1 MADRDN
7 SVIIGTD
14 LDSRPAIKSLSD
26 LKRTIKGAFTKKD
39 TALELTNVKNEL
51 KSATKYAEKLS
62 EEYNKLKRGE
72 KSSAV
77 AGLEKDLNK
86 AYSELQRFRSE
97 YDATLEGNPTNK
109 TIVKLNKDLDKAN
122 EKLAVA
128 GEKYNQ
134 VLKGNFTSKGVTDA
148 RKNLDKLTK
157 SAEKLE
163 AKLQK
168 AKIKFE
174 TFAKSEGMT
183 RKKLESREI
192 VPISGDETYYV
203 DEAGNR
209 FNPVQFGDRF
219 FADNQ
224 PSIVDA
230 KRLYGEV
237 QSLTNELNDARK
249 AMQDASGEVFKAI
262 ENEANE
268 TVENLNEAGQRVN
281 TLNDEITSAVATQAQ
296 AVQTAENY
304 TEELNRE
311 LQAKKDAELIKAA
324 NAAADAQS
332 NVQGLTDKVE
342 KLEKEG
348 KKSHSLSAAFE
359 RAKLHGERLIGMMK
373 RMTIRLLFYQT
384 FGKAIRSTVDYIKQA
399 VAADNELSRSAA
411 QLKGNILT
419 AFQLIYQI
427 LRPIILDIIKLLTWL
442 TGVINNLIARL
453 TGKSVSAAQK
463 SAKAMYSLS
472 AATGAAGKEA
482 KKTLASF
489 DELIQIGDKSQ
500 DASGGAPAAAAP
512 EFMDPEQFELSQNI
526 KDALEAIWGVLKYI
540 IAAIA
545 TWKLLE
551 WLWNVWQHL
560 TKIWDMLGL
569 IGKNGAFATLM
580 GILLIISGIIITIQY
595 YSDAWVNG
603 IDWGNFVG
611 ILSGLA
617 MIVAGLGLVFG
628 PLGVAIGLVASGIAL
643 IVLGVRD
650 MIKYGPNL
658 KNQLTIFIGLL
669 GVVIGLFMTHHYWLG
684 LIIGIIG
691 AAILIAGNFGDQ
703 WSNIM
708 EHCGQIVEGF
718 VKLVKDLINGDFD
731 AAWEDA
737 KQILKGFANLGID
750 IFEGL
755 VKAAIKA
762 VNKVIEAI
770 NKLSFTV
777 PDFVPLIGGKEF
789 SPNLKQI
796 STEWS
801 LPRFAQ
807 GAVIPPNK
815 EFMAVLGD
823 QKHGTNIETPL
834 DTMVAAFNE
843 ALANNDSG
851 RNINIRFDGNLA
863 QLARILK
870 PYIDDET
877 TRQGRKSNNGL
888 IVGGY

>member
-7 SVIIGTD
+7 TIIIGTD

-39 TALELTNVKNEL
+39 TALELTNAKNEL

-109 TIVKLNKDLDKAN
+109 AIVKLQKDLDKAN

-134 VLKGNFTSKGVTDA
+134 VLQGNFTSKGVTDA
-148 RKNLDKLTK
+148 KKNLDKLTQSVGK
-157 SAEKLE
+157 LEEKLRKAQ
-163 AKLQK
+163 AKFADFSKKEGATQEQIASRSLEVNGK
-168 AKIKFE
+168 
-174 TFAKSEGMT
+174 TF
-183 RKKLESREI
+183 
-192 VPISGDETYYV
+192 YV
-203 DEAGNR
+203 DSAGNR
-209 FNPVQFGDRF
+209 FNPVKVGDKF

-224 PSIVDA
+224 PSLDTA
-230 KRLYGEV
+230 KQLYSDIET
-237 QSLTNELNDARK
+237 LTNNLNDARK
-249 AMQDASGEVFKAI
+249 AMQDASAQVFKAV

-268 TVENLNEAGQRVN
+268 ATENLNEAGQRVN
-281 TLNDEITSAVATQAQ
+281 TLNAEITSAVATQAQ

-311 LQAKKDAELIKAA
+311 LQAKKDAELIKVA
-324 NAAADAQS
+324 NAAADAQA

-359 RAKLHGERLIGMMK
+359 RAKERGERLIGMMK

-419 AFQLIYQI
+419 AFQLIYQV
-427 LRPIILDIIKLLTWL
+427 LRPIILSIIQLLTWL
-442 TGVINNLIARL
+442 TGAINNLIARL

-489 DELIQIGDKSQ
+489 DELIQIGDKSEG
-500 DASGGAPAAAAP
+500 ASGGAPAAAAP
-512 EFMDPEQFELSQNI
+512 EFVDPEQFELSQNI
-526 KDALEAIWGVLKYI
+526 KDALESIWGVLKYI

-551 WLWNVWQHL
+551 WLYNVWQHL
-560 TKIWDMLGL
+560 SKIWDMLGL

-611 ILSGLA
+611 VISGLA
-617 MIVAGLGLVFG
+617 MIIAGLGLVFG
-628 PLGVAIGLVASGIAL
+628 PLGVKIGLVASGLAL

-669 GVVIGLFMTHHYWLG
+669 GVVIGLLMSGHYTLG
-684 LIIGIIG
+684 LIIAIIG
-691 AAILIAGNFGDQ
+691 AAILIAGNFGEQ

-708 EHCGQIVEGF
+708 EHCGQIVDGF
-718 VKLVKDLINGDFD
+718 VKLVKDLINGDFE

-737 KQILKGFANLGID
+737 KQIVKGFANLGID

-755 VKAAIKA
+755 VKAAAKA
-762 VNKVIEAI
+762 VNKIIDAI
-770 NKLSFTV
+770 NSINVTIPDWVPGVGGKSFT
-777 PDFVPLIGGKEF
+777 
-789 SPNLKQI
+789 PNLKKI
-796 STEWS
+796 STSWS

-834 DTMVAAFNE
+834 ETMIQAFNA
-843 ALANNDSG
+843 ALDG
-851 RNINIRFDGNLA
+851 RDNSQNININFTGSLA
-863 QLARILK
+863 EVARLLK
-870 PYIDDET
+870 PQIDNET
-877 TRQGRKSNNGL
+877 TRQGKRSSNGL
-888 IVGGY
+888 IVGGNY

>member
-7 SVIIGTD
+7 SVIIGAE

-109 TIVKLNKDLDKAN
+109 AIVKLHKDLDKAN

-128 GEKYNQ
+128 SEKYNQ
-134 VLKGNFTSKGVTDA
+134 ILQGNFTSKGVIDA
-148 RKNLDKLTK
+148 KKNLDKLTQSVGK
-157 SAEKLE
+157 LEEKLRKAQ
-163 AKLQK
+163 AKFADFSKKEGATQEQIASRSLEVNGK
-168 AKIKFE
+168 
-174 TFAKSEGMT
+174 TF
-183 RKKLESREI
+183 
-192 VPISGDETYYV
+192 YV
-203 DEAGNR
+203 DSAGNR
-209 FNPVQFGDRF
+209 FNPVKVGDKF

-224 PSIVDA
+224 PSLDTA
-230 KRLYGEV
+230 KQLYSDIEI
-237 QSLTNELNDARK
+237 LTNNLNDARK
-249 AMQDASGEVFKAI
+249 AMQDASAQVFRAV

-268 TVENLNEAGQRVN
+268 ATENLNEAGQRVN
-281 TLNDEITSAVATQAQ
+281 TLNTEITSAVATQAQ

-311 LQAKKDAELIKAA
+311 LQTKKDAELIKAA
-324 NAAADAQS
+324 NAAADAQA
-332 NVQGLTDKVE
+332 NVQGLTDKVK

-359 RAKLHGERLIGMMK
+359 RAKERGERLIGMMK

-384 FGKAIRSTVDYIKQA
+384 FGKAIRATVDYIKQA

-419 AFQLIYQI
+419 AFQLIYQV
-427 LRPIILDIIKLLTWL
+427 LRPIILSIIQLLTWL
-442 TGVINNLIARL
+442 TGAINNLIARL

-489 DELIQIGDKSQ
+489 DELIQIGDKSES
-500 DASGGAPAAAAP
+500 ASSSTPAAAAP

-526 KDALEAIWGVLKYI
+526 KDALESIWGVLKYI
-540 IAAIA
+540 IAAIV

-551 WLWNVWQHL
+551 WLYTVWQRL
-560 TKIWDMLGL
+560 SKIWDMLGL

-611 ILSGLA
+611 VLSGLA

-643 IVLGVRD
+643 IVLGVWD
-650 MIKYGPNL
+650 MIKHGPNL

-669 GVVIGLFMTHHYWLG
+669 GIVIGLLMSGHATLG
-684 LIIGIIG
+684 LIIAIIG

-708 EHCGQIVEGF
+708 EHCGQIIEGF

-762 VNKVIEAI
+762 VNKIIEAI

>member
-7 SVIIGTD
+7 TIIIGTD

-39 TALELTNVKNEL
+39 TALELTNAKNEL

-97 YDATLEGNPTNK
+97 YDSTLEGNPTNK

-148 RKNLDKLTK
+148 RKNLDKLTQ
-157 SAEKLE
+157 SVEKLE
-163 AKLQK
+163 EKLRKAQAKFADFSKKEGATQEQIASRSLEVNGK
-168 AKIKFE
+168 
-174 TFAKSEGMT
+174 TF
-183 RKKLESREI
+183 
-192 VPISGDETYYV
+192 YV
-203 DEAGNR
+203 DSAGNR
-209 FNPVQFGDRF
+209 FNPVKVGDKF

-224 PSIVDA
+224 PSLDTA
-230 KRLYGEV
+230 KQLYSDIET
-237 QSLTNELNDARK
+237 LTNNLNDARK
-249 AMQDASGEVFKAI
+249 AMQDASAQVFKAV

-268 TVENLNEAGQRVN
+268 ATENLNEAGQRVN
-281 TLNDEITSAVATQAQ
+281 ALNNEITSAVATQAQ

-332 NVQGLTDKVE
+332 NVQGLTDKIK

-359 RAKLHGERLIGMMK
+359 RAKERGERLIGMMK

-384 FGKAIRSTVDYIKQA
+384 FGKAIRATVDYIKQA

-419 AFQLIYQI
+419 AFQLIYQV
-427 LRPIILDIIKLLTWL
+427 LRPIILSIIQLLTWL
-442 TGVINNLIARL
+442 TGAINNLIARL

-489 DELIQIGDKSQ
+489 DELIQIGDKSEG
-500 DASGGAPAAAAP
+500 ASGGAPAAAAP
-512 EFMDPEQFELSQNI
+512 EFVDPEQFELSQNI
-526 KDALEAIWGVLKYI
+526 KDALESIWGVLKYI

-551 WLWNVWQHL
+551 WLYNVWQHL

-611 ILSGLA
+611 VISGLA

-628 PLGVAIGLVASGIAL
+628 PLGVKIGLVASGLAL

-669 GVVIGLFMTHHYWLG
+669 GVVIGLLMSGHATLG
-684 LIIGIIG
+684 LIIAIIG
-691 AAILIAGNFGDQ
+691 AAILIAGNFGEQ

-708 EHCGQIVEGF
+708 EHCGQIVDGF
-718 VKLVKDLINGDFD
+718 VKLVKDLINGDFE

-737 KQILKGFANLGID
+737 KQIVKGFANLGID

-755 VKAAIKA
+755 VKAAAKA
-762 VNKVIEAI
+762 VNKIIDAI
-770 NKLSFTV
+770 NSINVTIPDWVPGVGGKSFT
-777 PDFVPLIGGKEF
+777 
-789 SPNLKQI
+789 PNLKKI
-796 STEWS
+796 STSWS

-834 DTMVAAFNE
+834 ETMIQAFNA
-843 ALANNDSG
+843 ALDG
-851 RNINIRFDGNLA
+851 RDNSQNININFTGSLA
-863 QLARILK
+863 EVARLLK
-870 PYIDDET
+870 PQIDNET
-877 TRQGRKSNNGL
+877 TRQGKRSSNGL
-888 IVGGY
+888 IVGGNY